1 MSAQLP
7 VPIPPGITPG
17 EAVTPSTE
25 LEVKSL
31 GVGTTAP
38 ATEGVVALVART
50 ATATYDTPATIEKD
64 GNGLYFRVNT
74 PTGKS
79 PGSTIFRPYSD
90 GNSAYQIVM
99 GEGLTVD
106 GATGVAGTISSGGR
120 IGTKYG
126 YLTRTALATSITL
139 TSGTAHQVDTQQD
152 RTVHILLEAATVAGT
167 AKITMGPA
175 AAGTTHVVATGL
187 KLLAGSSQLVTVKVP
202 VAWYLVVTVTTATI
216 VSALAVS

>member
-1 MSAQLP
+1 MSAQPP

-17 EAVTPSTE
+17 GVVSPSTE

-38 ATEGVVALVART
+38 ATANTIAIGAQT
-50 ATATYDTPATIEKD
+50 STPTYDTPATIQKG
-64 GNGLYFRVNT
+64 GNGLYFHVNT
-74 PTGKS
+74 PAGKS
-79 PGSTIFRPYSD
+79 PGGVVFRPYGGGTTTYEVTL
-90 GNSAYQIVM
+90 GNGLAVNGAGIQAAAISA
-99 GEGLTVD
+99 G
-106 GATGVAGTISSGGR
+106 GTI
-120 IGTKYG
+120 TAKYG
-126 YLTRTALATSITL
+126 WLTPTAVATPITL
-139 TSGTAHQVDTQQD
+139 VSGTPFRVDTVHD
-152 RTVHILLEAATVAGT
+152 RTVHVLLEAATAAGT

-202 VAWYLVVTVTTATI
+202 VGWYLVVTVTTATI